1 MFRTISLLIVMVLAT
16 APATSLAC
24 ELWCT
29 MPDAEDHH
37 LVVGCDDPSRSPSQG
52 QHVSA
57 LAVCHTA
64 EAITPFVTE
73 VRPTDAT
80 PLAALTTVL
89 PTGSFVPYVD
99 AAAALWLVCNIPPPV
114 GLSLRSVLRI

>member
-1 MFRTISLLIVMVLAT
+1 MVLAT

-29 MPDAEDHH
+29 MPAAQNHH
-37 LVVGCDDPSRSPSQG
+37 RVLGCDDPSRSPSQG
-52 QHVSA
+52 QHVIAS
-57 LAVCHTA
+57 AVCHTTD
-64 EAITPFVTE
+64 AITPFVTE

-80 PLAALTTVL
+80 PLAALRAI
-89 PTGSFVPYVD
+89 PTGSFVPYAD

-114 GLSLRSVLRI
+114 SPSPLSVLRI